1 MAHRFSTVLA
11 VLLGFALAGQARAL
25 TFTLQ
30 ELIDGG
36 GFTTISGLTFGD
48 FDATIAGDLALAVT
62 SDDLLLTVL
71 TDGFALTGPLSTAD
85 GEIGDVLLSFG
96 VFAVSVATGINGAS
110 LLALGVA
117 DGNGAQ
123 AAVDE
128 LLLGLPGSHVLGV
141 LSTFVTGAT
150 AEDGIFADAIQFA
163 PQLSIRVR
171 KDIVLDSFLI
181 GGGPG
186 GSARISFIEQRFT
199 VVPEPG
205 TLALL
210 GIGLTGVG
218 IFGRR
223 RGFWIRPDVDPRPA
237 REGSAAGH

>member
-1 MAHRFSTVLA
+1 MARSFWIVCA
-11 VLLGFALAGQARAL
+11 ALLGFALAGQGRAL

-30 ELIDGG
+30 QVIDGG
-36 GFTTISGLTFGD
+36 GFTTTNGLTFDD
-48 FDATIAGDLALAVT
+48 FDAKIAGDLSLSV
-62 SDDLLLTVL
+62 SNDDLLITVL
-71 TDGFALTGPLSTAD
+71 ADGFELTGPLSTAD
-85 GEIGDVLLSFG
+85 GESGDVLLSFG
-96 VFAVSVATGINGAS
+96 VMAMSVATGINGAS
-110 LLALGVA
+110 LLTIGVA

-128 LLLGLPGSHVLGV
+128 LLLGQPGSHVLGV
-141 LSTFVTGAT
+141 LTTFDTGAT
-150 AEDGIFADAIQFA
+150 SEDGVFADALQFA
-163 PQLSIRVR
+163 PQLSIRVT

-199 VVPEPG
+199 MVPEPG

-210 GIGLTGVG
+210 GIGLTGIG

-223 RGFWIRPDVDPRPA
+223 RGFWIRSGIDPKPA

>member
-1 MAHRFSTVLA
+1 MARSFWIVCA
-11 VLLGFALAGQARAL
+11 ALLGFALAGQGRAL

-30 ELIDGG
+30 EVIDVG
-36 GFTTISGLTFGD
+36 GFTTTSGLTFGD

-62 SDDLLLTVL
+62 NDDLLLTL
-71 TDGFALTGPLSTAD
+71 LADGFQLTGPLSTAD

-128 LLLGLPGSHVLGV
+128 LILGEPGSHVLGV
-141 LSTFVTGAT
+141 LRTFDTGAISG
-150 AEDGIFADAIQFA
+150 DGVFADAIQFA
-163 PQLSIRVR
+163 PQLSIRVT

-186 GSARISFIEQRFT
+186 GSARITFIEQRFT
-199 VVPEPG
+199 VVPEPS
-205 TLALL
+205 TLAFL

-218 IFGRR
+218 VIGRR
-223 RGFWIRPDVDPRPA
+223 RRIRSDVDPRPA
-237 REGSAAGH
+237 REGSATGY

>member
-1 MAHRFSTVLA
+1 MARSFWTVFA
-11 VLLGFALAGQARAL
+11 ALLGFALAGQGRAL

-30 ELIDGG
+30 EVIDVG
-36 GFTTISGLTFGD
+36 GFTTTNGLTFGD
-48 FDATIAGDLALAVT
+48 FNATIAGDLALAVT
-62 SDDLLLTVL
+62 NDDLLITILA
-71 TDGFALTGPLSTAD
+71 DGFQLTGPLSTAD

-96 VFAVSVATGINGAS
+96 VFSVSVATGINGAS
-110 LLALGVA
+110 LLTTGVA
-117 DGNGAQ
+117 NGNGAQ

-128 LLLGLPGSHVLGV
+128 LILGQPGSHVLGT
-141 LSTFVTGAT
+141 LSTFDTGAISG
-150 AEDGIFADAIQFA
+150 DGVFADAIQFA
-163 PQLSIRVR
+163 PQLSIRVT

-218 IFGRR
+218 ICGRR
-223 RGFWIRPDVDPRPA
+223 RGFWIRSGMDPKPA